1 MQQQFAVGQEVSK
14 RDLKRVLPVIIYW
27 KRSYTLSSFRS
38 DHFHHVLFTKERKR
52 EFFLFYFHH
61 STRLSPSRPP
71 RVSLFDHQHPNGG
84 FRSRRNKETG
94 QTSLRGG
101 ENFVYFSRS
110 STIAARWSLIK
121 ERERERKKRHILFR
135 FGGRLNGFRICWPT
149 HNTIWHTWPACVC
162 V

>member
-52 EFFLFYFHH
+52 EFFYFI
-61 STRLSPSRPP
+61 SIIRLGCRLHGHPAYLCLTISIRME
-71 RVSLFDHQHPNGG
+71 VSAAAAIKKRD
-84 FRSRRNKETG
+84 RRHWE
-94 QTSLRGG
+94 GG
-101 ENFVYFSRS
+101 ELCVFLTVLDDRGP
-110 STIAARWSLIK
+110 LISYK
-121 ERERERKKRHILFR
+121 GEREKKNVTFFFR